1 MRRFEIGFSRYAL
14 RYSRGARVRLEN
26 LSTTNLAF
34 LSELEKIAEYAPGL
48 PSKKKMTDVRKVE
61 KPQNWHLVVQH
72 HPAVRAGDHH
82 DIRIIDP
89 VTRIAHSW
97 ATKKD
102 FPKPGDK
109 PIRVYQQPDHTERYS
124 REFSGHITK
133 GYGRTKA
140 KSKGVQKVE
149 DERLE
154 VLQADKNMVRFNFY
168 KGKGPEEF
176 VLVKNKKSGGPAP
189 TWTLLNVTKT
199 KERLPP
205 DLPFNKPKYKEVA
218 PEAIDFSDAKQV
230 MSAKLDGGHNT
241 FLLQPGQRPRIFSY
255 REPKERKTG
264 AIEHSHKVSD
274 LYLRR
279 VPKSVGETILR
290 GELYGVGESGP
301 LPGEVVGGMLNAN
314 VWRSRELQ
322 RRHGALRPAVFDV
335 VKYKGKSLERAG
347 YREKLKAL
355 EEIRKEL
362 PEFEIPDMAFTAE
375 EKKALLNAIKEKKHP
390 KTHEGVILWHADEP
404 KPPIKSKFTVDHDV
418 YVRDVFPVIDS
429 RTGKPRDEA
438 GGFSYSLTPNGPIVG
453 KVGTGFSSALRG
465 DLFRRTNLYRGAV
478 AKIVA
483 EKQTA
488 SGALAKPRFAGW
500 HVDKQHER
508 FWDKEPVVK

>member
-1 MRRFEIGFSRYAL
+1 M
-14 RYSRGARVRLEN
+14 
-26 LSTTNLAF
+26 
-34 LSELEKIAEYAPGL
+34 
-48 PSKKKMTDVRKVE
+48 
-61 KPQNWHLVVQH
+61 
-72 HPAVRAGDHH
+72 
-82 DIRIIDP
+82 
-89 VTRIAHSW
+89 
-97 ATKKD
+97 
-102 FPKPGDK
+102 
-109 PIRVYQQPDHTERYS
+109 
-124 REFSGHITK
+124 
-133 GYGRTKA
+133 
-140 KSKGVQKVE
+140 
-149 DERLE
+149 
-154 VLQADKNMVRFNFY
+154 
-168 KGKGPEEF
+168 
-176 VLVKNKKSGGPAP
+176 
-189 TWTLLNVTKT
+189 
-199 KERLPP
+199 
-205 DLPFNKPKYKEVA
+205 
-218 PEAIDFSDAKQV
+218 
-230 MSAKLDGGHNT
+230 
-241 FLLQPGQRPRIFSY
+241 
-255 REPKERKTG
+255 
-264 AIEHSHKVSD
+264 
-274 LYLRR
+274 
-279 VPKSVGETILR
+279 
-290 GELYGVGESGP
+290 
-301 LPGEVVGGMLNAN
+301 
-314 VWRSRELQ
+314 
-322 RRHGALRPAVFDV
+322 RPAVFDV

-508 FWDKEPVVK
+508 FWDREPVVK